1 MKEKQSEKFTIAEK
15 NELRLKVE
23 EPIDRVEKIL
33 TARMRDQ
40 HTSRE
45 IFRSWLPTQLVQ
57 PLAEQTAAGL
67 PSRATTDEGSNCARV
82 CAVRSEVNNS
92 E

>member
-33 TARMRDQ
+33 TAPNAGPAHLTRDFQ
-40 HTSRE
+40 IVAAH
-45 IFRSWLPTQLVQ
+45 
-57 PLAEQTAAGL
+57 AAGSTAGGADCCRSAFACDYRRRQQL
-67 PSRATTDEGSNCARV
+67 RAS
-82 CAVRSEVNNS
+82 VRGKE
-92 E
+92 